1 MNIRFVSS
9 FSPIVRD
16 VAATHALY
24 RDAIGVAFEGEV
36 GDYVFTEKLEGVKH
50 FGLWPLDQ
58 AAEACFGTPEWP
70 AHLMTPQASIEFEV
84 DDVAAAAAELQAAGY
99 ELVHETRTEP
109 WGQTI
114 ARVLDPN
121 GLIVGLSF
129 TPWMR
134 EGLK

>member
-16 VAATHALY
+16 VPATHSLY
-24 RDAIGVAFEGEV
+24 RDAIGIAFEGQV
-36 GDYVFTEKLEGVKH
+36 GDYLFTEKLDGVKH
-50 FGLWPLDQ
+50 LGLWPLTE
-58 AAEACFGTPEWP
+58 AAQACFGTSEWP
-70 AHLMTPQASIEFEV
+70 SDLTTPQASIEFEV

-99 ELVHETRTEP
+99 ALVHDARTEP

-121 GLIVGLSF
+121 GLVVGLSF
-129 TPWMR
+129 TPWLR
-134 EGLK
+134 DG

>member
-1 MNIRFVSS
+1 MNIRFVAS

-16 VAATHALY
+16 VAASHALY
-24 RDAIGVAFEGEV
+24 RVAIGVAFEGEV
-36 GDYVFTEKLEGVKH
+36 GDYVFTEKLDGVKH

-70 AHLMTPQASIEFEV
+70 ADITTPQASIEFEV

-99 ELVHETRTEP
+99 QLIHEPRTEP
-109 WGQTI
+109 WAQTI

-121 GLIVGLSF
+121 GLIVGVCV
-129 TPWMR
+129 TPH
-134 EGLK
+134 LANS